1 MKKSTLICA
10 MTAMT
15 MSLIAANSAAAQ
27 EATDASPALDPSRFS
42 VQAGLGFF
50 AADVFLE
57 DGDGFLLNFEGSYHI
72 DQNWSAGVDLQLGF
86 DDDFLLLSMPFYAR
100 YDFGNLPVDAAYF
113 SKMHP
118 FAKLGIG
125 FTYAEFD
132 GSFSRGGIRFSADV
146 DDTGFLFLIGG
157 GMAYPVND
165 NFSLETTMQ
174 FNITTNDFFED
185 DFYFSW
191 EIISLRYRF

>member
-1 MKKSTLICA
+1 MKKSMLICA
-10 MTAMT
+10 VT
-15 MSLIAANSAAAQ
+15 MSFVAANSAAAQ
-27 EATDASPALDPSRFS
+27 ATDASPALDLSRFS

-50 AADVFLE
+50 ASDVVDGVPE

-72 DQNWSAGVDLQLGF
+72 DQNWSAGVDFQFGF
-86 DDDFLLLSMPFYAR
+86 DDDFLLFSMPFYGR
-100 YDFGNLPVDAAYF
+100 YEFGNLPVDAPYF
-113 SKMHP
+113 SKMRP
-118 FAKLGIG
+118 FAKAGLG
-125 FTYAEFD
+125 FTFIDIDLAAGAAGD
-132 GSFSRGGIRFSADV
+132 D

-157 GMAYPVND
+157 GMAYPIND
-165 NFSLETTMQ
+165 NFSLESTMQ

>member
-1 MKKSTLICA
+1 MKKSMLICA
-10 MTAMT
+10 MTAT

-27 EATDASPALDPSRFS
+27 EATGASPALDLSRFS

-50 AADVFLE
+50 AE
-57 DGDGFLLNFEGSYHI
+57 DNLDGFLLNFEGSYHF
-72 DQNWSAGVDLQLGF
+72 DQNWSAGVDFQLGF
-86 DDDFLLLSMPFYAR
+86 DDDFLLFSMPFYAR

-113 SKMHP
+113 SKLHP
-118 FAKLGIG
+118 FAKLGLG
-125 FTYAEFD
+125 FTYAE
-132 GSFSRGGIRFSADV
+132 IDV
-146 DDTGFLFLIGG
+146 NFAPDIDDTGFLFLIGG
-157 GMAYPVND
+157 GMAYPIND
-165 NFSLETTMQ
+165 NFSLESTMQ